1 MGLGLIKFG
10 TISSKKRIYWE
21 MQLFANIRDLSDGL
35 KIFNLNINYDRY
47 VSEHTPSFQIELTI
61 LNLYNNIQIY
71 QNNYEEEQ

>member
-21 MQLFANIRDLSDGL
+21 MQLFANVRDLSDGL
-35 KIFNLNINYDRY
+35 KIFNFNINYDRY
-47 VSEHTPSFQIELTI
+47 VSDHTPSFQIELTI

>member
-21 MQLFANIRDLSDGL
+21 MQLFANVRDLSDGL
-35 KIFNLNINYDRY
+35 KIFNFNINYDRY

>member
-1 MGLGLIKFG
+1 
-10 TISSKKRIYWE
+10 

-47 VSEHTPSFQIELTI
+47 VSDHTPSFQIELTI